1 MKKHLRSRTHVL
13 VDIENMCGS
22 GQFTQVEATAARM
35 MIESAVPLPHGTRVT
50 VGTSSDEACLEA
62 WLAWRGPRHVRQH
75 GQDGA
80 DLALAEVALN
90 ENLIDRCSHVVICSG
105 DGLFAIVAQY
115 LRAHGVRVTVVCRP
129 GSLSRALASHA
140 DEVVYLSALGKAA

>member
-1 MKKHLRSRTHVL
+1 MKKHLRNRTHVL

-22 GQFTQVEATAARM
+22 GQFTRAEATAART
-35 MIESAVPLPHGTRVT
+35 MIESAVTLPDNAQVT
-50 VGTSSDEACLEA
+50 VGTTSDEACVEA
-62 WLAWRGPRHVRQH
+62 WLAWSGPRPVRRH

-80 DLALAEVALN
+80 DLALADVALN
-90 ENLIDRCSHVVICSG
+90 ENLIDRFDHVVICSG

-129 GSLSRALASHA
+129 GSLSRALASHS
-140 DEVVYLSALGKAA
+140 DEVVYLSALGRAA

>member
-1 MKKHLRSRTHVL
+1 MRKHLKNQTHVL
-13 VDIENMCGS
+13 VDIENLCGS
-22 GQFTQVEATAARM
+22 GQFTQAEACAARTM
-35 MIESAVPLPHGTRVT
+35 VESAVPLPYDARVT

-62 WLAWRGPRHVRQH
+62 WLAWRGPQHVRRH

-105 DGLFAIVAQY
+105 DGLFAILAQY

-140 DEVVYLSALGKAA
+140 DEVLNLSALGRAA